1 MNNKQ
6 IDDSRLM
13 DAALIYGGHGKW
25 TNKHVLFVK
34 IKKAMKQLETEQA
47 VNEEQQVVLTELLRE
62 NTFGWTIQ
70 SKRHTYTDGNNPR
83 VHSDGVVIVCLK
95 PFLQKAREIFN
106 LIQVR
111 YPEVLGKSMRIVPT
125 GMGDKYGYEAYK
137 QMMMRNNDYHN
148 RTACVTIQGYHPKH
162 RNLDIAWDNL
172 QPERHTNIYKI

>member
-1 MNNKQ
+1 
-6 IDDSRLM
+6 M

-62 NTFGWTIQ
+62 NTFGWTIL

-95 PFLQKAREIFN
+95 PFLRKTRKS
-106 LIQVR
+106 LI
-111 YPEVLGKSMRIVPT
+111 
-125 GMGDKYGYEAYK
+125 
-137 QMMMRNNDYHN
+137 
-148 RTACVTIQGYHPKH
+148 
-162 RNLDIAWDNL
+162 
-172 QPERHTNIYKI
+172 